1 MLVIQSLFLFFTWGV
16 TAVIV
21 AAIVLIVMR
30 SVVNYMD
37 VNPFSWLAVNLRRST
52 EPVLAPVRAVLRG
65 FRLDPKVAPF
75 IAVILIIVAGYLVV
89 LVVGSILNTIAGII
103 YAVSSRQLGA
113 PVAIIGY
120 LLFGFLS
127 LYRTAA
133 TSASPDDSKELL
145 QLARI
150 YDQFARSWLNIG
162 TAPATP
168 PTEAYT
174 ALIKAHNFDSA
185 ATFKTEID
193 AKPRRCRPEGGGQ
206 LHGQG
211 PVRRGVRRR
220 AHVGEPE
227 RLERDDKPCARSS
240 SPRLASSHVG
250 REGDAVRGREGE
262 ASGRSMK
269 MVESKSQWHQKAAK
283 LLSSS

>member
-65 FRLDPKVAPF
+65 SRLDPRVAPF

-89 LVVGSILNTIAGII
+89 LVVGSVLNTIAGIVH
-103 YAVSSRQLGA
+103 AVSSRQLGA

-127 LYRTAA
+127 LYTLAMFIRIIFSWVGMSYANRLMRFLFIITEPLLSPLRRTIPPMGMFDV
-133 TSASPDDSKELL
+133 SPIVAFIIL
-145 QLARI
+145 
-150 YDQFARSWLNIG
+150 WL
-162 TAPATP
+162 
-168 PTEAYT
+168 
-174 ALIKAHNFDSA
+174 
-185 ATFKTEID
+185 
-193 AKPRRCRPEGGGQ
+193 C
-206 LHGQG
+206 
-211 PVRRGVRRR
+211 
-220 AHVGEPE
+220 
-227 RLERDDKPCARSS
+227 
-240 SPRLASSHVG
+240 
-250 REGDAVRGREGE
+250 
-262 ASGRSMK
+262 
-269 MVESKSQWHQKAAK
+269 KAAVAGT
-283 LLSSS
+283 LLRGWPVEFF

>member
-65 FRLDPKVAPF
+65 SRLDPRVAPF

-89 LVVGSILNTIAGII
+89 LVVGSVLNTIAGII
-103 YAVSSRQLGA
+103 HAVSSRQLGA

-127 LYRTAA
+127 LYTLAMFIRIIFSWVGMSYANRLMRFFFIITEPLLSPLRRTIPPMGMFDV
-133 TSASPDDSKELL
+133 SPIVAFIIL
-145 QLARI
+145 
-150 YDQFARSWLNIG
+150 WL
-162 TAPATP
+162 
-168 PTEAYT
+168 
-174 ALIKAHNFDSA
+174 
-185 ATFKTEID
+185 
-193 AKPRRCRPEGGGQ
+193 C
-206 LHGQG
+206 
-211 PVRRGVRRR
+211 
-220 AHVGEPE
+220 
-227 RLERDDKPCARSS
+227 
-240 SPRLASSHVG
+240 
-250 REGDAVRGREGE
+250 
-262 ASGRSMK
+262 
-269 MVESKSQWHQKAAK
+269 KAAVAGT
-283 LLSSS
+283 LLRGWPVEFF